1 MDNLTTRRGRLWR
14 SFLNNLVQD
23 VPDTYALCEFDCRKP
38 QCTVAE
44 WTSCER
50 RIQRAPGE
58 LMPRRQ
64 TSRGT
69 NSKIVAGD
77 RS

>member
-1 MDNLTTRRGRLWR
+1 VDNPTRRGKLWR

-23 VPDTYALCEFDCRKP
+23 VPDPLALCEFDCLKP

-50 RIQRAPGE
+50 RLQRAAGE
-58 LMPRRQ
+58 LMPRRK
-64 TSRGT
+64 SSSESNSEIT
-69 NSKIVAGD
+69 NGD